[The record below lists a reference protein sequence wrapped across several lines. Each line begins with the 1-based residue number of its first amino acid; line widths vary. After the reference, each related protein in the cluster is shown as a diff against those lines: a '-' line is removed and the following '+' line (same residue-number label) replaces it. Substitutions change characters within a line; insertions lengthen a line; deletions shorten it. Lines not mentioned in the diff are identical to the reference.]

1 MNKKIVRVVAHCKDH
16 QEADD
21 PRRAELDGI
30 RERAG
35 VLPLLAQR
43 FDSAREAE
51 PVRQQIEAALREAS
65 PADLKWTVTV
75 VTGEHGQRDGATL
88 R

>member
-1 MNKKIVRVVAHCKDH
+1 MNKNIIRVVADCKSCD
-16 QEADD
+16 EAQS
-21 PRRAELDGI
+21 AQI

-43 FDSAREAE
+43 FDSRADAEAA
-51 PVRQQIEAALREAS
+51 RQQIDEAVRVAS
-65 PADLKWTVTV
+65 PAGVDWTVTV